1 MVFKRSRYS
10 CISSSTSAYFSFLQS
25 GLPPSVL
32 WHFPAL
38 LLKRMP
44 RRHLEPVPWKKEPSR
59 YSHIFFLFCHFLSLL
74 IRSVCKADRLIKNI
88 YLNIHKC
95 IFCFPYFPNYCT
107 DLTITSLV
115 RSLMTS
121 PAMIRPTTEGTNAV
135 LPGISRRS
143 VHLWAAP
150 GGQIQ

>member
-1 MVFKRSRYS
+1 MVL
-10 CISSSTSAYFSFLQS
+10 SAPDIPAFLLLLLHIFSFLQS
-25 GLPPSVL
+25 GLPPSVPG
-32 WHFPAL
+32 HFPAL

-44 RRHLEPVPWKKEPSR
+44 AATWNRCLGRKNLQVFT
-59 YSHIFFLFCHFLSLL
+59 YLFLFCHFLSLL
-74 IRSVCKADRLIKNI
+74 HTFCLQSRQIDKETFTLT
-88 YLNIHKC
+88 YTQC
-95 IFCFPYFPNYCT
+95 IFCFPYFPNYCS